1 MSPTEAKRVAIVGGG
16 CTGVTSYWALQHY
29 SANDVHLFE
38 ASSIL
43 GGRVRT
49 VPFEYDETH
58 ANISTEISCF
68 NAEAS
73 RMPSCSSLVMDIPTG

>member
-1 MSPTEAKRVAIVGGG
+1 MSPTEGKRVAIVGGG
-16 CTGVTSYWALQHY
+16 CTGVASYWALQHY
-29 SANDVHLFE
+29 SNNDVHLFE
-38 ASSIL
+38 ASSML

-73 RMPSCSSLVMDIPTG
+73 RRSSCSSLVVDVPTG